1 MKLNAALV
9 MAAFAA
15 PIVVGCSSAPK
26 SHEVQARY
34 VSTTKYSNLSCEQLV
49 TEAENLRRTTP
60 ALAAAVDKHRE
71 QQTAVEVVTWVL
83 FWPAAFAL
91 DKGTEY
97 SQPLA
102 EAKGELEAIQSAL
115 RQKRCAG

>member
-1 MKLNAALV
+1 MVRLVNLASAVAVTAAL
-9 MAAFAA
+9 
-15 PIVVGCSSAPK
+15 VGCSSAPK
-26 SHEVQARY
+26 SHEVQAKY
-34 VSTTKYSNLSCEQLV
+34 VSSAKFSNMSCEQLIA
-49 TEAENLRRTTP
+49 EAENLRRTTP

-102 EAKGELEAIQSAL
+102 EAKGELEAIQSSL

>member
-1 MKLNAALV
+1 MRSTSTTMLAASALLL
-9 MAAFAA
+9 AA
-15 PIVVGCSSAPK
+15 CSSAPK
-26 SHEVQARY
+26 SHEVQGAY
-34 VSTTKYSNLSCEQLV
+34 VSTSKFASMSCDQLIS
-49 TEAENLRRTTP
+49 EAENLRRATP

-102 EAKGELEAIQSAL
+102 QAKGELEAIQSAL
-115 RQKRCAG
+115 RQKKCG